1 LAIGGEGEFDMNS
14 NQESIVGQVRT
25 YWEGHTLGLQYVKD
39 PTLVPGTREFFDHI
53 QPWMNPFKFPEIMPR
68 IDKYAARLSGK
79 QLLEVGCGMGFDS
92 IEFMRRG
99 VRVTATDLTQSAVD
113 MTRRHFE
120 VKGFEAEAVMRENI
134 LALSF
139 PAESFDAVWACGV
152 IHHTGDIPGAL
163 SEIARVLR
171 PGGFAMISHL
181 YRRPSWMY
189 FISRLGRENIEFKEE
204 DAPITEFLTEPE
216 VLRLFSRFAIEET
229 VRDHYRALPIARTGW
244 KAALYTNVF
253 RPTYNLLPRR
263 LAEHLAYKFSVV
275 AAKRAG

>member
-1 LAIGGEGEFDMNS
+1 MTSGTDAKVS
-14 NQESIVGQVRT
+14 QVRP
-25 YWEGHTLGLQYVKD
+25 YWEQHTLGMQYVKN
-39 PTLVPGTREFFDHI
+39 PTLVPGSREFFDHI

-68 IDKYAARLSGK
+68 IEKYAARLSGK

-99 VRVTATDLTQSAVD
+99 VCVTATDLTQAAVD
-113 MTRRHFE
+113 ITRRHFE
-120 VKGFEAEAVMRENI
+120 GKGLKAEAVMRENV

-152 IHHTGDIPGAL
+152 LHHTGDISLAL

-171 PGGFAMISHL
+171 PGGLAMISHL

-216 VLRLFSRFAIEET
+216 ILRLFSRFAIEET
-229 VRDHYRALPIARTGW
+229 ARDHYRALPIARTGW

-253 RPTYNLLPRR
+253 RPTYNLLPRQ

-275 AAKRAG
+275 AVKRA